1 MEFLSGLLNNMS
13 ILELVMFI
21 GSIAFFAS
29 KLEQN
34 SKANKQL
41 LESELKHV
49 VAIMELNHNNLRDD
63 IGRLE
68 KKQEESNKIKER
80 LAMQE
85 VLTKDIQIMLVNHLA
100 EEHNQK

>member
-1 MEFLSGLLNNMS
+1 MG
-13 ILELVMFI
+13 
-21 GSIAFFAS
+21 
-29 KLEQN
+29 
-34 SKANKQL
+34 
-41 LESELKHV
+41 
-49 VAIMELNHNNLRDD
+49 LNHNNLRDD

-85 VLTKDIQIMLVNHLA
+85 VLTKDIQIMLANHLA

>member
-1 MEFLSGLLNNMS
+1 MEFLSSLFNNMS

-68 KKQEESNKIKER
+68 KKQEESNKIK
-80 LAMQE
+80 
-85 VLTKDIQIMLVNHLA
+85 LTVRVKTLTLKYQQTNST
-100 EEHNQK
+100 

>member
-34 SKANKQL
+34 SKANKQ
-41 LESELKHV
+41 
-49 VAIMELNHNNLRDD
+49 
-63 IGRLE
+63 
-68 KKQEESNKIKER
+68 
-80 LAMQE
+80 
-85 VLTKDIQIMLVNHLA
+85 
-100 EEHNQK
+100 

>member
-1 MEFLSGLLNNMS
+1 MEYILALFNNVNGIELL
-13 ILELVMFI
+13 MFI
-21 GSIAFFAS
+21 AAIIFFAAR
-29 KLEQN
+29 LEEN

-41 LESELKHV
+41 LESEIKHV

-85 VLTKDIQIMLVNHLA
+85 VLTKDIQAILA
-100 EEHNQK
+100 SHIDNQDIHR